1 MNGYEGGKQM
11 KQILDLITKELE
23 EAFEAAGY
31 DVTNLGVMEYQADGI
46 YIKAYVPMEVY
57 GRL

>member
-1 MNGYEGGKQM
+1 MIGYKGGKQM

-31 DVTNLGVMEYQADGI
+31 DKSNF
-46 YIKAYVPMEVY
+46 IKQTRFM
-57 GRL
+57 